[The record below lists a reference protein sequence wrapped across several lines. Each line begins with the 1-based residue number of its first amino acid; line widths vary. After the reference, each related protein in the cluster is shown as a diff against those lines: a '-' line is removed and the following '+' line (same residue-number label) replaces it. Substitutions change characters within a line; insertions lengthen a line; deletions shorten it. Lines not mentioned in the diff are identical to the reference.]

1 MITAPP
7 LIGIHR
13 LAIKAPT
20 GDFGSCIMAGLIIL
34 FDADS
39 NLGVSL
45 GETVISRVYTVFSY
59 PLSSSLWTRR
69 MFSGATKVM
78 SVAVDSNNCRPVTRD
93 EFRTQDPL
101 SMFLLPTEIPYIVL
115 RSVSVT
121 HVFTDVAY
129 IQFQMSKFL
138 PRFALARVI

>member
-1 MITAPP
+1 
-7 LIGIHR
+7 
-13 LAIKAPT
+13 
-20 GDFGSCIMAGLIIL
+20 
-34 FDADS
+34 
-39 NLGVSL
+39 
-45 GETVISRVYTVFSY
+45 
-59 PLSSSLWTRR
+59 
-69 MFSGATKVM
+69 VM

-129 IQFQMSKFL
+129 IQFQMSKSPSSLCLGACYLVFV
-138 PRFALARVI
+138 RMCFQSEITIIKGQSAD